1 MLRLFSAMTMLFMPV
16 HSVAD
21 ADQGAPVM
29 DELVSRI
36 VTNIGVDAALAQ
48 RAVGIILAF
57 LAQEGPADKVD
68 PLIDAMPG
76 AREAVQAQGPVSGGV
91 MGAGMKLMSAG
102 LGMGQIQNVVREV
115 IGYARETAGRD
126 TVDALVASIPGL
138 GQYV

>member
-1 MLRLFSAMTMLFMPV
+1 
-16 HSVAD
+16 
-21 ADQGAPVM
+21 M